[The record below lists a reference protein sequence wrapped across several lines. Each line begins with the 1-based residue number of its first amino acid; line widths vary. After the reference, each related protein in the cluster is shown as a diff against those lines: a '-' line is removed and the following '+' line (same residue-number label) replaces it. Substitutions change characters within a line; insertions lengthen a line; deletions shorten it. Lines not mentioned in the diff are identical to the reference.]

1 MSRVYLY
8 ASRNVIDDA
17 DGLGLWVA
25 WQAVGDDMVLH
36 LPRGL
41 CACLLPIDSFTSG
54 ALQTAILDRDRF
66 NVQYS

>member
-17 DGLGLWVA
+17 DGLGFQVA
-25 WQAVGDDMVLH
+25 GQAVGDDMVVH